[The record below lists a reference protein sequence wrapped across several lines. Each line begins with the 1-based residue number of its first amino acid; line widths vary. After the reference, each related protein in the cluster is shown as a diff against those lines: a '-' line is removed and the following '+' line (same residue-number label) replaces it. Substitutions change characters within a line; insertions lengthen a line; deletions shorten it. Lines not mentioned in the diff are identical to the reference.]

1 MFLRTVSL
9 LLSSLFAA
17 ASLAAQAPAPAV
29 APPPAPTQGQSPQSA
44 ASPPAA
50 KKPAADDEAAKH
62 TREAETEL
70 QHAISVA
77 GNDRAALVRE
87 LEAYLVRFPDASR
100 KPAIYRAIVESS
112 QQLHDYPRAL
122 AYSERLIALNPDDSE
137 MMMLA
142 SGLLENQGDEHSLV
156 RAVGYVSRV
165 LDRVEKN
172 SLADKPARVSV
183 EDFEQQQKRLRAV
196 VYQIR
201 GRLEREQHNYP
212 LARKDLE
219 QSFLLEPNA
228 PAAEQL
234 GEIAE
239 ASKDLPAAITQYTNA
254 FVLPENGPAGAVD
267 RHDLRKKL
275 GNVWI
280 TVHGTE
286 AGLGE
291 AVLAAY
297 DHLAVPEASKSPAV
311 GHLEENKKARDAFG
325 FVLRKLDGSPVA
337 LEALKGKVLVLSFW
351 ATWCGPCRELEPLF
365 EQLARDFASNP
376 DVAFFAVD
384 TDEDETRVAPFV
396 TQQKIGT
403 PVVFSDGLDRFL
415 DVRAIPTVLMID
427 RSGKISYRVNGL
439 DMDGFVDSVTAAINQ
454 ALGPAAG
461 TPPPK
466 APGL

>member
-1 MFLRTVSL
+1 MFLRTISL
-9 LLSSLFAA
+9 LLVTLVAA
-17 ASLAAQAPAPAV
+17 VSGAAQNPAPPT
-29 APPPAPTQGQSPQSA
+29 APPASPQTQDLQSAPT
-44 ASPPAA
+44 PPAA
-50 KKPAADDEAAKH
+50 TKPAAKDETARHA
-62 TREAETEL
+62 RDAETDL

-87 LEAYLVRFPDASR
+87 LEAYLVRFPDAPR

-156 RAVGYVSRV
+156 KAVGYVSRV
-165 LDRVEKN
+165 MDRIEKN

-239 ASKDLPAAITQYTNA
+239 SAKDLPAAITQYTNA
-254 FVLPENGPAGAVD
+254 FVLPENGPVGAVD
-267 RHDLRKKL
+267 RHDVRKKL
-275 GNVWI
+275 GNVWVA
-280 TVHGTE
+280 VHRTE
-286 AGLGE
+286 AGLGD

-297 DHLAVPEASKSPAV
+297 DHLAVPEASKSPAA
-311 GHLEENKKARDAFG
+311 GHLEENKKARDALG

-337 LEALKGKVLVLSFW
+337 LAGLKGKVVVMSFW

-365 EQLARDFASNP
+365 EQLTRDFASNP
-376 DVAFFAVD
+376 DVTFFAVN
-384 TDEDETRVAPFV
+384 TDEDETRVVPFV
-396 TQQKIGT
+396 TQQKIGA

-439 DMDGFVDSVTAAINQ
+439 DLDGFVASVTAAINQ
-454 ALGPAAG
+454 ALGPVVGAPA
-461 TPPPK
+461 PK
-466 APGL
+466 APGF